1 MRSAVTSTA
10 DGGGARMSK
19 VACAMLVACLVLGGS
34 ACYSA
39 KGYKILLP
47 ADYVG
52 WVAIHS
58 RATGAPLLADEG
70 GFAVLDVPESG
81 VVETSSEPRS
91 SPIRNEVY
99 FLVGGKRLP
108 CPYSPRGITIG
119 DSSAEG
125 AAVTWWVFF
134 GPEDA
139 IRTEEAQRKVNG
151 HWIPGRL
158 KDVGSHK

>member
-1 MRSAVTSTA
+1 M
-10 DGGGARMSK
+10 AR
-19 VACAMLVACLVLGGS
+19 AAGAMLIAGMVLCCS

-39 KGYKILLP
+39 KGYRILLP

-58 RATGAPLLADEG
+58 RAKGAPILADEG
-70 GFAVLDVPESG
+70 GFALLEVPESG

-119 DSSAEG
+119 ESSAEG

-158 KDVGSHK
+158 KSVPTK